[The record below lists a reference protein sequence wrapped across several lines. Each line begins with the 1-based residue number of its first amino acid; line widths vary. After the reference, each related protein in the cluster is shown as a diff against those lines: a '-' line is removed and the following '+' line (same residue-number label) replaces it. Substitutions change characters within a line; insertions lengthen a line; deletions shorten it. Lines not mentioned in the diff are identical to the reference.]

1 MVKAM
6 AQAEL
11 RSSLV
16 KSSLRRKRSEKYWGI
31 LFAMPA
37 ILGFLLFTFAPMAGS
52 LVLTFT
58 DLKLINPPKF
68 IGLDN
73 YVKVFGG
80 SDQLFYK
87 SLGTTFKY
95 VLMSVPL
102 NIAFSFS
109 VALLMNKEIKGR
121 AVFRTIFYLPTIV
134 PVFASSM
141 IWIWILDPD
150 LGLLNSILRSVG
162 LPTGMWIYSPDTV
175 IPSLVL
181 MGLWTTGNTMVIFLA
196 GLQGIPRHLYEALE
210 VDGGN
215 SLHKL
220 LYVTIPMMTPTIFF
234 NLIMAFIGGFQ
245 VFAEAFIMT
254 QGGPN
259 NASMFIVYYLY
270 REAFQLSNMAYAN
283 TVAWVLFVIIVAIT
297 FVVFRTSRSWVYY
310 EGEGAK

>member
-1 MVKAM
+1 MFV
-6 AQAEL
+6 L
-11 RSSLV
+11 
-16 KSSLRRKRSEKYWGI
+16 
-31 LFAMPA
+31 PA

-52 LVLTFT
+52 FVLTFT

-68 IGLDN
+68 IGFDN
-73 YVKVFGG
+73 YAKLFGG
-80 SDQLFYK
+80 SDQLFYR

-102 NIAFSFS
+102 NIAFSFC

-121 AVFRTIFYLPTIV
+121 AFFRTIFYLPTIV

-162 LPTGMWIYSPDTV
+162 LPMGMWIYSPDTV
-175 IPSLVL
+175 LPSLVL
-181 MGLWTTGNTMVIFLA
+181 MGLWTTGNIMVIFLA

-220 LYVTIPMMTPTIFF
+220 LYATIPMMTPTIFF
-234 NLIMAFIGGFQ
+234 NLIMAFIVGFQ

-259 NASMFIVYYLY
+259 NASLFIIYYLY
-270 REAFQLSNMAYAN
+270 REAFQLSHMAYAN
-283 TVAWVLFVIIVAIT
+283 TVA
-297 FVVFRTSRSWVYY
+297 
-310 EGEGAK
+310 

>member
-1 MVKAM
+1 M

-73 YVKVFGG
+73 YAKVFGG

>member
-1 MVKAM
+1 M

>member
-1 MVKAM
+1 M

-37 ILGFLLFTFAPMAGS
+37 ILGFLLFTFAPMASS

-68 IGLDN
+68 IGFDN
-73 YVKVFGG
+73 YAKVFGG

-109 VALLMNKEIKGR
+109 IALLMNKEIKGR

>member
-1 MVKAM
+1 
-6 AQAEL
+6 
-11 RSSLV
+11 
-16 KSSLRRKRSEKYWGI
+16 
-31 LFAMPA
+31 MPA